1 MFRSLRFL
9 SHAEVIISEHI
20 AKWEPQLL
28 VRATA
33 LRTSIVERD
42 CASRATQ
49 TGLQSTPLSA
59 LCSSLHTFQRS
70 LQTQAEI
77 WTWGKAEEGQLGHA
91 TENVEKQPR
100 RVDALVYTTHPS
112 SQGLAVSSDLDTDVA
127 TTSEHEDHPRAGNPS
142 SDSASQSASPS
153 NVWTSDGSRFV
164 GQVSCGLFHSAAL
177 LDGHLFM
184 WGKGQGGRL
193 GIGND
198 QPRYQPARV
207 PLADVSSVDLGGLH
221 SLAVTK
227 GEVTCF

>member
-9 SHAEVIISEHI
+9 SHAEVIISKHI

-33 LRTSIVERD
+33 WWTSIAEGES
-42 CASRATQ
+42 AIRATQ

-112 SQGLAVSSDLDTDVA
+112 SQESAVSSDSDTDVA
-127 TTSEHEDHPRAGNPS
+127 TTSGHEDHARNS
-142 SDSASQSASPS
+142 TSNSASQAASPS
-153 NVWTSDGSRFV
+153 DVWTSDGSRFV

-184 WGKGQGGRL
+184 WGKGHGGRL
-193 GIGND
+193 GIGDD

-207 PLADVSSVDLGGLH
+207 PLADVSSVALGGLH

-227 GEVTCF
+227 GEVTCV